1 MASTCY
7 NIIKLVGRDQRTAV
21 KLAAEALAAG
31 KVIAVPTDTIY
42 GLAVDA
48 TNSDAISLLYK
59 IKNRD
64 VKKPLA
70 VCVADVADVSCWGI
84 TENLPKGLLE
94 QLIPGAVTVLLTRK
108 ACVNEDLNPGINEIG
123 IRVPGGQKR
132 TFIRQVAAELGK
144 PLALTSANSSNEP
157 SCLCVDEFKD
167 LWSLVDIVFDSG
179 RINSKSREGST
190 IVDLSK
196 TGKYRIVRAGV
207 VLPAV
212 QKIMNQYGLI
222 EWLDSPVAHRD
233 RENRCIQ

>member
-7 NIIKLVGRDQRTAV
+7 NMIKLTSRDQRSAV
-21 KLAAEALAAG
+21 KLAVEALAVG

-59 IKNRD
+59 IKNRELR
-64 VKKPLA
+64 KPLA
-70 VCVADVADVSCWGI
+70 VCVADVADVSCWGV
-84 TENLPKGLLE
+84 TENLPTGLLE

-108 ACVNEDLNPGINEIG
+108 TTVNGDLNPGVSEIG

-157 SCLCVDEFKD
+157 SCLCVEEFRD
-167 LWSLVDIVFDSG
+167 LWSLVDVVFDSG

-190 IVDLSK
+190 IIDLSK
-196 TGKYRIVRAGV
+196 TGKYRIIRAGV
-207 VLPAV
+207 VLPTV
-212 QKIMNQYGLI
+212 QKIMKQYGLT
-222 EWLDSPVAHRD
+222 EW
-233 RENRCIQ
+233 